1 MICEL
6 VKRGKKIGVTAL
18 SHKVIR
24 NLLDAVVEAAQEKD
38 VAGVRC
44 MHRENDGEESD
55 GVAVA
60 KKNNDEALEALR
72 SGKANVVG
80 GTSWLWSPEPAF
92 ESVDVLFID
101 EAGQMSL
108 ADVLAVSQAAKKLVL
123 LGDPQQLE
131 RPLKGSHPD
140 GAEKS
145 ALEHLLEWAKDNFGG
160 HGVSAAGKLETAPGG
175 LQVYFIGFLRGQAE
189 VAPIARSRVLEG
201 HDG

>member
-24 NLLDAVVEAAQEKD
+24 NLLDAVVEAAQEKG

-44 MHRENDGEESD
+44 MHRETSGEESD

-72 SGKANVVG
+72 SGKANVLG
-80 GTSWLWSPEPAF
+80 GTSWLWSPEPSF
-92 ESVDVLFID
+92 EAVDVLFID

-108 ADVLAVSQAAKKLVL
+108 ADVLAVSQSAKKLVL
-123 LGDPQQLE
+123 AG
-131 RPLKGSHPD
+131 RPATT
-140 GAEKS
+140 GAAFEGEPPGRSREISSGAS
-145 ALEHLLEWAKDNFGG
+145 AEWAEDHFGG
-160 HGVSAAGKLETAPGG
+160 YGLSTAGKLETAPRG
-175 LQVYFIGFLRGQAE
+175 LQVYFLRFL
-189 VAPIARSRVLEG
+189 
-201 HDG
+201 